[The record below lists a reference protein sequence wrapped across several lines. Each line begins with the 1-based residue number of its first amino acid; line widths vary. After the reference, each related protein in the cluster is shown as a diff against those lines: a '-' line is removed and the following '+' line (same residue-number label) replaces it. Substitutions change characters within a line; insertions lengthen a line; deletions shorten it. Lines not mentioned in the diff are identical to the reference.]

1 MLKRIYILITA
12 VLLIAVMTIGLAAYQ
27 IFSSYNDR
35 VNRNYLISAA
45 GMIQLDMKDGLTA
58 DQASARTLQ
67 VTSQTGVHIRVTV
80 VDRQGSVLFDNE
92 AVSGSMDNHLF
103 RPEINYAFTNRS
115 IGSATRLSSTLN
127 MQMFYIALYD
137 QQHDLVIRT
146 GIPLSAYR
154 ATLNQILQTMLL
166 VMGIALVF
174 LILIGAFSTRLITR
188 PLVSLQKAALA
199 MSEGKYSTRVHLVAK
214 KGSEIAALAN
224 VFNTMAEKLQT
235 NVRDLE
241 DKNLR
246 MDVILNSMTEPLLVV
261 DQTTAVTF
269 LNKPA
274 KDTFGRD
281 LDPSHTVFPLLLLTH
296 SNKIDQLV
304 GQALESGKRVEIF
317 EPVKTV
323 RGEANF
329 FIVASPIR
337 STQSA
342 GVILTFHDVSE
353 SQRLQ
358 KMRSEFVAN
367 VTHELHTPLTSIRG
381 FIETLRKGA
390 ISDPAVAGRFLEII
404 DIEAE
409 RLHKLISDILILSEI
424 EDMKEDKE
432 KVSFDLKAMV
442 DSVLVM
448 LDEAASARKVS
459 LIAEDAETPLN
470 VLANPYRIKQI
481 LINLVDNAIKYN
493 YEGGKVYIKS
503 ERLSDN
509 KVRLAVRDTGP
520 GIPPEHL
527 EKVFERFYRVDTSRS
542 RELGGTGLGLSIVK
556 HIAQLYDGIAKVHS
570 EPGTG
575 SEFTVEMKI

>member
-12 VLLIAVMTIGLAAYQ
+12 VLLIAVLTIGLAAFQ
-27 IFSSYNDR
+27 IISSYNDR
-35 VNRNYLISAA
+35 VNRDYLISAA

-58 DQASARTLQ
+58 AQASSRTLQ
-67 VTSQTGVHIRVTV
+67 VTSQTGLSVRVTV
-80 VDRQGSVLFDNE
+80 VDRQGIVLFDNE

-103 RPEINYAFTNRS
+103 RPEINFAFTNRS

-127 MQMFYIALYD
+127 LQMFYIALYD
-137 QQHDLVIRT
+137 QQHDIVIRT
-146 GIPLSAYR
+146 GIPLNTYR
-154 ATLNQILQTMLL
+154 ATLNQILQTILL
-166 VMGIALVF
+166 VMGVSLV
-174 LILIGAFSTRLITR
+174 LLVLIGSLSARLITR
-188 PLVSLQKAALA
+188 PLISLKRAALA
-199 MSEGKYSTRVHLVAK
+199 MSEGKYSTRVHQITRS
-214 KGSEIAALAN
+214 GSEISALAN
-224 VFNTMAEKLQT
+224 AFNNMAEKLQT
-235 NVRDLE
+235 TVRDLE

-246 MDVILNSMTEPLLVV
+246 MDVILNSMTDPLLVV

-274 KDTFGRD
+274 KETFGRD
-281 LDPSHTVFPLLLLTH
+281 LDPTRAVFPLLLLTH
-296 SNKIDQLV
+296 SNKTDQLV
-304 GQALESGKRVEIF
+304 GKALESGKPVEIF
-317 EPVKTV
+317 ETIRTT

-329 FIVASPIR
+329 FVVASPIR
-337 STQSA
+337 SAQSA
-342 GVILTFHDVSE
+342 GAIMTFHDVSE
-353 SQRLQ
+353 SHRLQ

-390 ISDPAVAGRFLEII
+390 ISDPTVAGRFLEII

-432 KVSFDLKAMV
+432 KVSVDLRALV

-448 LDEAASARKVS
+448 LDEAASERKIS
-459 LIAEDAETPLN
+459 LIAEDADTPLA

-493 YEGGKVYIKS
+493 YEGGKVFIKT

-509 KVRLAVRDTGP
+509 KVRIIVRDTGP
-520 GIPPEHL
+520 GIPLEHQ

-556 HIAQLYDGIAKVHS
+556 HIAQLYDGFATVRS
-570 EPGTG
+570 EPGAG
-575 SEFTVEMKI
+575 SEFTVELRI